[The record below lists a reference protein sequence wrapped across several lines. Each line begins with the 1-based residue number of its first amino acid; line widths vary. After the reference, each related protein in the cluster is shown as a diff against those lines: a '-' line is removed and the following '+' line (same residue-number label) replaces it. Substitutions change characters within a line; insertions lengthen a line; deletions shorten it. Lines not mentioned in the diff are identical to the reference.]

1 MRFLS
6 AAILA
11 LLAALP
17 AQAQKAKDTVRLA
30 FIDPIATILEYED
43 PKPETRLTTAA
54 VFDNLLCYDR
64 ETRGFKPLLA
74 AAWRQIDERTLE
86 MTLRD
91 DVVFHD
97 GTPFTADD
105 VVYTLSWATAPGNK
119 MRYAADDLAWL
130 DHAERVDATRVR
142 IVAKQ
147 PTPLALIR
155 LAISAP
161 ILPARLHG
169 ALGDK
174 SDFGRRTPV
183 GTGPYRVVSIDAGKG
198 IELARSG
205 AYPQGSPCKPA
216 ATIGHIVAL
225 PMPDEQTQVAQLAT
239 GGLEL
244 IRTSSKDQ
252 AEMMAR
258 MPGLAVTAS
267 QGLSFHYMTM
277 DAIGRSG
284 NAALSK
290 LGVRQAIVRSI
301 DRDLLGPSVLPGGAV
316 VKALDALCL
325 PNQIGC
331 DYSLKPP
338 PYDPAAARRLL
349 AEAGYPDGFD
359 MELTAIPGSYT
370 IAEALAG
377 EMRKIGIRATVDKST
392 FGAYRQKQRDGK
404 IQSLVGQWTLAGLPD
419 VSATVEFYFDGG
431 ARDFWRDPLI
441 LGLAEQGVTTL
452 DPGQRKAIYRRI
464 FDRVT
469 EMSYVLPIA
478 NRPDVYIHSQDLV
491 VAQGAVN
498 VYGINLQEM
507 RWK

>member
-1 MRFLS
+1 MRFLP
-6 AAILA
+6 AAALA
-11 LLAALP
+11 LLVAVP
-17 AQAQKAKDTVRLA
+17 AQAQKAKDTVRMA

-64 ETRGFKPLLA
+64 DTRDFKPLLA
-74 AAWRQIDERTLE
+74 TSWRQVDERTLE

-91 DVVFHD
+91 DVVFQD
-97 GTPFTADD
+97 GTKFSADD
-105 VVYTLSWATAPGNK
+105 VVYTLNWAIDPGNK
-119 MRYAADDLAWL
+119 LRYAADDLAWL
-130 DHAERVDATRVR
+130 DHAEKIDDHTVR

-155 LAISAP
+155 FAISAP
-161 ILPARLHG
+161 ILPAKLHG
-169 ALGDK
+169 ALADK
-174 SDFGRRTPV
+174 SDFGRKTPV
-183 GTGPYRVVSIDAGKG
+183 GTGPYRVVSIDPGKG
-198 IELARSG
+198 IDMVRAAS
-205 AYPQGSPCKPA
+205 YPQGSPCKPA
-216 ATIGHIVAL
+216 AAIGHVVAL

-244 IRTSSKDQ
+244 IRTSSRDQ
-252 AEMMAR
+252 AEMMVQ

-277 DAIGRSG
+277 DAINRSG

-290 LGVRQAIVRSI
+290 LEVRQAIVKSI
-301 DRDLLGPSVLPGGAV
+301 DRDLLGPSVLPGGNV

-331 DYSLKPP
+331 DYTRKPP
-338 PYDPAAARRLL
+338 AYDPVAAKRML

-359 MELTAIPGSYT
+359 LELTAIPGSYT
-370 IAEALAG
+370 VAEALAG
-377 EMRKIGIRATVDKST
+377 EMRKIGIRAVVDKAT

-419 VSATVEFYFDGG
+419 VSATVDFYFDGA
-431 ARDFWRDPLI
+431 ARDYWRDPLI
-441 LGLAEQGVTTL
+441 LKLAKDGLATL
-452 DPGQRKAIYRRI
+452 DPEQRKAIYRQI

-469 EMSYVLPIA
+469 EMSYVLPIS

-491 VAQGAVN
+491 VAKGAVN